1 MKYDQVILEKNAYY
15 EILNIKWRYE
25 FIKVHGKQEV
35 LRYGKYTK
43 AAVIGCGFVGSTI
56 AYTLMQKGLFSEM
69 VLLDANKAKAEGE
82 AMDISHGLPFTHAMD
97 IYAGEYEDIAD
108 ASVVI
113 ITAGANQKPG
123 ETRLILCRKCSDYA
137 VNHKRDQTRK
147 L

>member
-35 LRYGKYTK
+35 LRYGKLQK

-69 VLLDANKAKAEGE
+69 VLLDANKAKAKERRW
-82 AMDISHGLPFTHAMD
+82 ISATD
-97 IYAGEYEDIAD
+97 C
-108 ASVVI
+108 
-113 ITAGANQKPG
+113 
-123 ETRLILCRKCSDYA
+123 RLHMNGYLCG
-137 VNHKRDQTRK
+137 
-147 L
+147 